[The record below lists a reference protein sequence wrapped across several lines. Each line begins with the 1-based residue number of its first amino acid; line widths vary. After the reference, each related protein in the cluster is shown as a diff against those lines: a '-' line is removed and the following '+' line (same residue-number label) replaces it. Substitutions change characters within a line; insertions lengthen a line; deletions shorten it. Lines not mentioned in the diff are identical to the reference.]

1 MRAEQKNVEEA
12 RAAFASALEA
22 EPGNEEAAS
31 GLAAVLAEAGNF
43 AEAESVL
50 GKALE
55 TNPKSA
61 VLWNDLGVVRMRRG
75 DFGGSVEALHEALSL
90 ETPPAAA
97 KANLDRAEQLLA
109 LDRAA
114 S

>member
-1 MRAEQKNVEEA
+1 
-12 RAAFASALEA
+12 
-22 EPGNEEAAS
+22 
-31 GLAAVLAEAGNF
+31 
-43 AEAESVL
+43 
-50 GKALE
+50 
-55 TNPKSA
+55 

-75 DFGGSVEALHEALSL
+75 DFAGAVEALHKSLSL
-90 ETPPAAA
+90 EKPPDAA